1 MLVLKNVSLDILEG
15 LWEWSSKGSS
25 LRLIDV
31 MNPYNKITGGAWFFI
46 YITDLLFF
54 LGTTAGSEI

>member
-31 MNPYNKITGGAWFFI
+31 MNTYNKIRGGLVLYI
-46 YITDLLFF
+46 YN
-54 LGTTAGSEI
+54 